1 MLLNEIIAEDN
12 LKRKEKLQR
21 PIRLATKSELIKF
34 IALMI
39 GASAF
44 AHQGVKLWMN
54 EKDIERG
61 KKRRST
67 LSHHVDFGQYL
78 KLWRFKELKHY
89 VFHVMKDESIKEE
102 QDWWMFKKY
111 VDKFNERRKSVILS
125 SHVKVFDES
134 MSAYI
139 PRWVSVSICL

>member
-1 MLLNEIIAEDN
+1 
-12 LKRKEKLQR
+12 
-21 PIRLATKSELIKF
+21 
-34 IALMI
+34 
-39 GASAF
+39 
-44 AHQGVKLWMN
+44 
-54 EKDIERG
+54 
-61 KKRRST
+61 
-67 LSHHVDFGQYL
+67 
-78 KLWRFKELKHY
+78 
-89 VFHVMKDESIKEE
+89 MKDESIKEE